1 MPRPVSNAEKDY
13 SENHNKGDEIVN
25 ITIFGQP
32 VTPDWGQLGLEILV
46 FVLVYAALL
55 AAVRFLFTPI
65 NRKISNKITNIIDPP
80 IEPDLNKTVQDQTL
94 GIRCTHC
101 DTKNPAGVTTCIGSG
116 KRLL

>member
-1 MPRPVSNAEKDY
+1 M
-13 SENHNKGDEIVN
+13 N

-32 VTPDWGQLGLEILV
+32 VGPSLPEIGLL
-46 FVLVYAALL
+46 LLLHLL
-55 AAVRFLFTPI
+55 AFGAIVAVLRFLFTPI

-101 DTKNPAGVTTCIGSG
+101 DTKNPAGVTTCIGCG